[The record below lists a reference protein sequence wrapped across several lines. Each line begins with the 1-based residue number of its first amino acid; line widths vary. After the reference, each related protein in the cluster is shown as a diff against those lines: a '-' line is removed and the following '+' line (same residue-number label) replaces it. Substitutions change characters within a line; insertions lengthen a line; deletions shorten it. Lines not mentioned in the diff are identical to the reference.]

1 MRTDKSFLRSI
12 IIDNEHSVPIHNG
25 ILFSCKRK
33 WNDGICSK
41 MDGWEISGVT
51 QTQKDK
57 RVFPTQVC
65 ILASNLYTC
74 VFNLEYLQNPEL
86 EMSHSCRG
94 GWNILREEVSYFGF
108 YFSDKQKQFEKE
120 GFIGL
125 QLWYITEGSQD
136 RKELKAGIRG
146 RIWAKAW
153 SLWFAQ
159 PSFLDHQ
166 EPPKCEEQC
175 LQRTGPCFTYLLT
188 GKPME
193 SFPQLRVFLPNSFSL
208 CHVQGKELTRTGQEQ
223 KSKDNGSRKWT
234 RKRIQQSM
242 KGKINWRVNTLRLLL
257 CHRTNEVLRN

>member
-1 MRTDKSFLRSI
+1 
-12 IIDNEHSVPIHNG
+12 
-25 ILFSCKRK
+25 
-33 WNDGICSK
+33 
-41 MDGWEISGVT
+41 
-51 QTQKDK
+51 
-57 RVFPTQVC
+57 
-65 ILASNLYTC
+65 
-74 VFNLEYLQNPEL
+74 
-86 EMSHSCRG
+86 MSHSCRG
-94 GWNILREEVSYFGF
+94 GRKILREEVSYFGF

-166 EPPKCEEQC
+166 EPPKYEEQC
-175 LQRTGPCFTYLLT
+175 CRALGLVLHICLQANQWNHFLNW
-188 GKPME
+188 
-193 SFPQLRVFLPNSFSL
+193 VFLPNSFSL

-223 KSKDNGSRKWT
+223 KSKDNGSRKWM

-242 KGKINWRVNTLRLLL
+242 KDKINWRVNTLRLLS